1 MAAHRVPTAA
11 TAATANA
18 TATSTAAPATASVSV
33 HRASPSCLAGVAAT
47 AAAAAAIWIEAPSA
61 VVPRTSVRT
70 GSLKPLHTAHEG
82 PAPRR
87 PVPAPPAPRAHT
99 SHRLGKRQLLP
110 PKRRPLGRGLRPIA
124 P

>member
-1 MAAHRVPTAA
+1 MAAHRVPAAATTTA
-11 TAATANA
+11 TAATAPA
-18 TATSTAAPATASVSV
+18 TATVSA
-33 HRASPSCLAGVAAT
+33 HRASPSRLAGVAT
-47 AAAAAAIWIEAPSA
+47 AAAAASAAASIWIEAPSA

-99 SHRLGKRQLLP
+99 SHRLVKRQLLP

-124 P
+124 H